1 MIPLDLTHQV
11 LATKAVLEKLR
22 YDVAS
27 YRASKFTSDV
37 RQLFRELLLFFSHT
51 YADVYGISEGPPLH
65 DPLAVAVVLFD
76 VGAKDLAFDDR
87 DGERWHVNVVTDG
100 DHSDDD
106 HKTDQVGRTA
116 ISSASGG
123 GVRIPR
129 GLDVAR
135 FWDVIEDCLE
145 RVDIRTASL
154 GRRLSSSVTA

>member
-22 YDVAS
+22 YVAS
-27 YRASKFTSDV
+27 NPASKFTSDV

-76 VGAKDLAFDDR
+76 VGAMDLAFDDR
-87 DGERWHVNVVTDG
+87 DGERWHVSVVTDG

-106 HKTDQVGRTA
+106 HKTNQVGRTV

-154 GRRLSSSVTA
+154 GKRLSSSVTA